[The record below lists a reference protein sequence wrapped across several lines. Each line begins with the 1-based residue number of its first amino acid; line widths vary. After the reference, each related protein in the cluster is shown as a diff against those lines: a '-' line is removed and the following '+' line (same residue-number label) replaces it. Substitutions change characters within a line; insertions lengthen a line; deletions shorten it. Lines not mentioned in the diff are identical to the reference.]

1 MVSKTAQRTSSKR
14 SGKID
19 GLAEVSGRF
28 AVLLGTLIIATL
40 AALLATFK
48 EYKPFVDLTVFI
60 LDVSGSLPAII
71 QFFREK

>member
-1 MVSKTAQRTSSKR
+1 
-14 SGKID
+14 
-19 GLAEVSGRF
+19 VSGRV

-48 EYKPFVDLTVFI
+48 EYKLFVDLAVFI
-60 LDVSGSLPAII
+60 LGVSGSLPAII